1 MKALKYTLGTVA
13 LMVLVV
19 VLSVAFVSS
28 IQSLFA
34 SSLVGN
40 DYNSAQVTSTTA
52 SSTSVTT
59 LKTMAGSL
67 GSVIIT
73 EENTVATGY
82 PSLVIYDATSTE
94 ATTSA
99 TVLAKFSTTT
109 NQDFGTYQFDTTF
122 TKGLKIEVPAGFK
135 GVYTVT
141 YR

>member
-1 MKALKYTLGTVA
+1 
-13 LMVLVV
+13 
-19 VLSVAFVSS
+19 
-28 IQSLFA
+28 
-34 SSLVGN
+34 
-40 DYNSAQVTSTTA
+40 
-52 SSTSVTT
+52 
-59 LKTMAGSL
+59 MAGSL